1 MLQWIKPSNRSKG
14 FLLEDLAKNYL
25 LNSDLVFIEANFY
38 SRFGE
43 IDLIMKDGDVW
54 VFVEVKYRKSDRFGS
69 PFALVSL
76 SKQKK
81 IIQTAKF
88 YLLKKQLNEYN
99 SYFRYDVVSLLGP
112 ADNPQ
117 ITWLKNAFYG
127 A

>member
-1 MLQWIKPSNRSKG
+1 MLKWIKPTNRSKG
-14 FLLEDLAKNYL
+14 FLFEELAKNYL
-25 LNSDLVFIEANFY
+25 ITNQLEFVESNFY

-43 IDLIMKDGDVW
+43 IDLIMKDGKTL
-54 VFVEVKYRKSDRFGS
+54 VFVEVKYRKSDRFGNPS
-69 PFALVSL
+69 ALVSL

-81 IIQTAKF
+81 IIKTAKF

-127 A
+127 V

>member
-1 MLQWIKPSNRSKG
+1 MLKWIKPSNRSKG
-14 FLLEDLAKNYL
+14 FLFEDLAKNYL

>member
-1 MLQWIKPSNRSKG
+1 MLKWIKPSNRSKG
-14 FLLEDLAKNYL
+14 FLFEDLAKNYL

-81 IIQTAKF
+81 
-88 YLLKKQLNEYN
+88 
-99 SYFRYDVVSLLGP
+99 
-112 ADNPQ
+112 
-117 ITWLKNAFYG
+117 
-127 A
+127 

>member
-1 MLQWIKPSNRSKG
+1 MLKWTKPSNRSKG
-14 FLLEDLAKNYL
+14 FFFEEFAKNYL
-25 LNSDLVFIEANFY
+25 LANELVFIESNFY

-43 IDLIMKDGDVW
+43 IDLIMREGNVW
-54 VFVEVKYRKSDRFGS
+54 VFVEVKYRKYDRFGS

-76 SKQKK
+76 GKQKK
-81 IIQTAKF
+81 IIKTAKY

-99 SYFRYDVVSLLGP
+99 SYFRYDVVGLTGP